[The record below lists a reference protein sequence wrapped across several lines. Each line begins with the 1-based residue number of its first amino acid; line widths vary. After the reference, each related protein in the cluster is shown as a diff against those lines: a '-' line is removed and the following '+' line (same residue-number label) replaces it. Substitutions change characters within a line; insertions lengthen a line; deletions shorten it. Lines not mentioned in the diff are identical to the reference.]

1 MIIQDLIPLGPKT
14 TMRIGGKALY
24 YAEIL
29 TEADVGEAWKFSQ
42 DKKIP
47 LIVLGGGSNT
57 IFADDVIHA
66 LVVRIKADAMTV
78 DDGSGHSSFENGNGH
93 SAFENGSGHSAR
105 VTIEAGK
112 ILGSLLNELAAKN
125 LDLSALTG
133 IPGSLGGAIF
143 GNAGQGAKGIWI
155 DSFVESVTAFVDG
168 EWKTFTREECKF
180 RYRESYF
187 KDHMDAGRVGAIRE
201 SPSLEHYSVIIW
213 KATLKV
219 PSRPEADVKAE
230 IERLIQKRIETQP
243 HIKTAGSCFKSLP
256 DRTPAWKLIDAA
268 GLRGTKI
275 GGIQISEKHANFLL
289 NVEGGTFEDAKRIT
303 ALIKEKVPRIAGIE
317 MCFYSADGKIN

>member
-1 MIIQDLIPLGPKT
+1 MTIQDLIPLGPKT

-29 TEADVGEAWKFSQ
+29 TEKDVEEAYAFAKE
-42 DKKIP
+42 KNVP

-57 IFADDVIHA
+57 IFADEVINA
-66 LVVRIKADAMTV
+66 LVVRIKNDEMQIN
-78 DDGSGHSSFENGNGH
+78 EN
-93 SAFENGSGHSAR
+93 R
-105 VTIEAGK
+105 VTVSAGK
-112 ILGSLLNELAAKN
+112 ILGSFLNDLAVKN

-133 IPGSLGGAIF
+133 IPGTVGGAIF

-168 EWKTFTREECKF
+168 QWKIFSREECDF
-180 RYRESYF
+180 RYRESAF
-187 KDHMDAGRVGAIRE
+187 KEMTPA
-201 SPSLEHYSVIIW
+201 PIIW
-213 KATLKV
+213 KATLRV

-230 IERLIQKRIETQP
+230 IERLIKKRIETQP

-256 DRTPAWKLIDAA
+256 DGTPAWQLIDAA

-289 NVEGGTFEDAKRIT
+289 NVEKGTFEDAVKIT
-303 ALIKEKVPRIAGIE
+303 GLIKEKIPEIAGIE
-317 MCFYSADGKIN
+317 MRFYDTEGRLID